1 MSFRGRHMGY
11 KFNLNLNDIYGKF
24 MNKLEL
30 VASKMPFIS
39 NPLVTVSYYLKD
51 RQWVGILYLEI
62 VNLDALKEKAGK
74 NTIESML
81 NQVQIECKN
90 AIQKIFSKYLLIKV
104 CPWGDNVCTFI
115 TSNNSPPSVGEFRK
129 LAYDFRNEV
138 HNNMREFLAR
148 STDVEGIVL
157 LEQLNFHVGYS
168 IAEPHNRVKN
178 TDIYRALKESFLI
191 AKSKY
196 NLDELKALE
205 LLKKLIEEKNF
216 NIVYQPLVNLS
227 TGKVIGYEALTRGSK
242 GSILESPAKLF
253 PLAEKANLLYALE
266 KVTREK
272 ALEKIGQLTK
282 GELLFLNIN
291 PSILNDPSFSAGRTK
306 EILLKNG
313 KLPQNVV
320 FEITE
325 RTAVT
330 NFAAFRKALEHYR
343 KQGFKI
349 AMDDVGAGYSSL
361 QSVAELKPD
370 FIKIDRSLIANINT
384 DSTKQ
389 ALLETFMTFSR
400 KINSTVI
407 AEGIENEDELEVVT
421 KLGLS
426 IAQGFYIAR
435 PSAPF
440 PDLSDSFKSIFQ
452 KKLLKREYKH
462 FETNILPTAKEIVTP
477 TPPVSI
483 NEQVKK
489 VVSIF
494 HEDKYL
500 TAVVVVDPDAGNK
513 PVGLI
518 TRDKLFYKLGEQYGF
533 DLYYQREVKLLMD
546 NQPLIVKANMDID
559 IVSRI
564 AMERDPEKVYDP
576 IIVVD
581 HEDDKRYLGIIS
593 VQKLLDTVSK
603 LKLKL
608 ARESNPLT
616 GLPGNIV
623 IESELMKRVKKNILY
638 AALYLDLDSFK
649 EFNDRYGFERGDIA
663 IKMTGRIISDTV
675 SKFGNKDD
683 LVGHIGGDDFIVI
696 TTPQKAETIS
706 HEIIKSFAQTVTSLY
721 DEEDRARGYISTV
734 DREGRKVKI
743 PIMSVSIAG
752 IIANTDESNEF
763 KDLDELAQAAAAL
776 KKKAKKIKGNSCVFN
791 NSDNVNM
798 CPA

>member
-1 MSFRGRHMGY
+1 MGY
-11 KFNLNLNDIYGKF
+11 KFNLNLNDILYRKF

-30 VASKMPFIS
+30 VVSKIPYIS

-51 RQWVGILYLEI
+51 RQWIGILYLEI
-62 VNLDALKEKAGK
+62 VNFNALKEKVGK

-81 NQVQIECKN
+81 NQMQIECKS
-90 AIQKIFSKYLLIKV
+90 AIQKNFSKYLLIKV
-104 CPWGDNVCTFI
+104 CPWGDDVCTFI

-129 LAYDFRNEV
+129 LAYDFRDEV
-138 HNNMREFLAR
+138 RNNIREFLAR
-148 STDVEGIVL
+148 STGIEGIAL
-157 LEQLNFHVGYS
+157 LEQLNFHIGYS
-168 IAEPHNRVKN
+168 IAEKN
-178 TDIYRALKESFLI
+178 ADVYRALKESFLI

-216 NIVYQPLVNLS
+216 NIVYQPLVSLS
-227 TGKVIGYEALTRGSK
+227 TGKVIGYEALTRGPK
-242 GSILESPAKLF
+242 DSILESPAKLF

-272 ALEKIGQLTK
+272 ALEKIGQLTDE
-282 GELLFLNIN
+282 ELLFLNIN
-291 PSILNDPSFSAGRTK
+291 PSILNDPSFSGDRTK

-313 KLPQNVV
+313 KSPQSVV

-325 RTAVT
+325 RTAIT

-349 AMDDVGAGYSSL
+349 AIDDVGAGYSSL

-370 FIKIDRSLIANINT
+370 FIKIDRSLIANINM

-389 ALLETFMTFSR
+389 ALLETFITFSR
-400 KINSTVI
+400 KINSIVI

-452 KKLLKREYKH
+452 KKLLKGEYKH
-462 FETNILPTAKEIVTP
+462 FELNILPTAKEIVAPAPFVP
-477 TPPVSI
+477 T

-489 VVSIF
+489 VVNIF

-518 TRDKLFYKLGEQYGF
+518 TRDNLFYKFGKQYGF
-533 DLYYQREVKLLMD
+533 DLYYQREIKLLMD
-546 NQPLIVKANMDID
+546 EQPLIVKANMDIG
-559 IVSRI
+559 IISRI
-564 AMERDPEKVYDP
+564 AMKRDSEKVYDP

-581 HEDDKRYLGIIS
+581 YKSDKKYLGIIS
-593 VQKLLDTVSK
+593 IQKLLNTVSN

-623 IESELMKRVKKNILY
+623 IESELMKRIKKNIPY
-638 AALYLDLDSFK
+638 AVLYLDLDSFK
-649 EFNDRYGFERGDIA
+649 GFNDKYGFERGDVA

-683 LVGHIGGDDFIVI
+683 LVGHIGGDDFIII

-706 HEIIKSFAQTVTSLY
+706 HEIIKSFTQTATSLY
-721 DEEDRARGYISTV
+721 DEEDCARGYIFTT

-763 KDLDELAQAAAAL
+763 KDLDELAQIAAAL

-798 CPA
+798 CLA